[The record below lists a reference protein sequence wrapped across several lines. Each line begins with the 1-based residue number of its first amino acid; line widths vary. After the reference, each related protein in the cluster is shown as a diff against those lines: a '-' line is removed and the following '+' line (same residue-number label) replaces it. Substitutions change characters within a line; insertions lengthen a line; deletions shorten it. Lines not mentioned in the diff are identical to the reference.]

1 MQKLRPRPSVE
12 IVPLGRNIDF
22 YEDIDY
28 ELPCLMAMKEEVRWV
43 VLQGSL
49 SCFAMLVVMGL
60 QGSLLV

>member
-1 MQKLRPRPSVE
+1 
-12 IVPLGRNIDF
+12 
-22 YEDIDY
+22 
-28 ELPCLMAMKEEVRWV
+28 MAMKGEVRWV